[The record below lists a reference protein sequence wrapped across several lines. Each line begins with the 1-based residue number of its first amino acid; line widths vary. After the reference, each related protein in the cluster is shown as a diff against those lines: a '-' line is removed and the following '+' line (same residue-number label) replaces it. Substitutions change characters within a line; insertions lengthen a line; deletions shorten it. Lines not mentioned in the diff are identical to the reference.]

1 MKKNYIKRK
10 YYRADSILESLKVLL
25 IWPFLKKPKFYTH
38 MPFLYKI
45 PPKSVIKFNFLGRI
59 ILNFYCLLLY
69 FFNFKKMPFEIETI
83 ENKEFNYRSDSIDQ
97 DSLTNPA
104 PVMLKNFGS
113 SIKIE
118 DSFKENIKNSYI
130 WSLKDDHLNFKNS

>member
-45 PPKSVIKFNFLGRI
+45 PPKSVIKFNFLG
-59 ILNFYCLLLY
+59 
-69 FFNFKKMPFEIETI
+69 E
-83 ENKEFNYRSDSIDQ
+83 
-97 DSLTNPA
+97 
-104 PVMLKNFGS
+104 S
-113 SIKIE
+113 S
-118 DSFKENIKNSYI
+118 
-130 WSLKDDHLNFKNS
+130 